1 MSTKNAVVVGS
12 TGMVGELVLRE
23 LLANPRIDR
32 VTTIVR
38 RPTGRAA
45 HVKLREVVHTDF
57 LDYGTIGGVLDGQD
71 LAFYCVGVYTGQ
83 VGAAEFRRITVDYLR
98 AFAAALRRHS
108 PRAAFALLSGQGAD
122 PTEKSR
128 VMYARDK
135 GAAEN
140 LLRALEFERLHIFRP
155 GYIYPVT
162 PRREPN
168 FAYRGL
174 RALYP
179 LARRIYPNLGI
190 DSDRLAAAMVRVS
203 LEEDARV
210 RNQELWD
217 NRELRALG

>member
-23 LLANPRIDR
+23 LLASSAIDR

-38 RPTGRAA
+38 RPSGRAA
-45 HVKLREVVHTDF
+45 HAKLREVVHGDF
-57 LDYGTIGGVLDGQD
+57 LDYGAIGDALDGQD
-71 LAFYCVGVYTGQ
+71 LAFYCLGVYTGQ

-98 AFAAALRRHS
+98 AFAAAVRQHS
-108 PRAAFALLSGQGAD
+108 PRVTFALLSGQGAD

-140 LLRALEFERLHIFRP
+140 RLLEIGFERLHIFRP

-168 FAYRGL
+168 LAYRGL

-179 LARRIYPNLGI
+179 LVRRIYPNLGI

-203 LEEDARV
+203 LEEDGPV
-210 RNQELWD
+210 CEQVVWE
-217 NRELRALG
+217 NRELRQIG